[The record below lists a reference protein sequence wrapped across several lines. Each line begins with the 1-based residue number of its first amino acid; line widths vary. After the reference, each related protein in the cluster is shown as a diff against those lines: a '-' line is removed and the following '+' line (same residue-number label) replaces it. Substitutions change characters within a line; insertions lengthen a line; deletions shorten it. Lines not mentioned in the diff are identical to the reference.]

1 MKNTNGTVKLLVYI
15 GIILLG
21 FAAVWGAVRHNVV
34 DNTEDIKTIKEV
46 DLPKIDEEKLD
57 NAVFKMYLD
66 QQKEADEKRDTKL
79 DKILDK
85 VLEK

>member
-1 MKNTNGTVKLLVYI
+1 MKNTNGTVKLIVYI
-15 GIILLG
+15 GVILLG

-34 DNTEDIKTIKEV
+34 DNTEDIKVIKEV
-46 DLPKIDEEKLD
+46 DMPKKLD
-57 NAVFKMYLD
+57 KEVFQMYLD
-66 QQKEADEKRDTKL
+66 QEQKADEKTDKKL

>member
-1 MKNTNGTVKLLVYI
+1 MKNTNGTVRLILQI
-15 GIILLG
+15 GLILI
-21 FAAVWGAVRHNVV
+21 AAVAAWGAIRHQVI
-34 DNTEDIKTIKEV
+34 DNTDDIKCIKEV
-46 DLPKIDEEKLD
+46 DMPKMDEAKLD

-66 QQKEADEKRDTKL
+66 QQKEADKKRDTKL